1 MGFEPTEPFGSTVFK
16 TVALNQT
23 QPSILFFSK
32 LENETLSWTFALP
45 PNLASIFSQIGNKSE
60 QQGATLLLLAPVQC
74 TNSTVRLVTYNFH
87 PSFRKYHS
95 RIHVYLV
102 LTYILLALGLS
113 YSHTQLVLLVDHS
126 TSTRTKLSYL
136 TLPICN

>member
-16 TVALNQT
+16 TVALSQT
-23 QPSILFFSK
+23 QPPILFSK

-60 QQGATLLLLAPVQC
+60 QWVAIPLLLAPVQR
-74 TNSTVRLVTYNFH
+74 TNSIVRLVTYNFH

-95 RIHVYLV
+95 RFHVYLI
-102 LTYILLALGLS
+102 LAYILLALVLS

-136 TLPICN
+136 TLPIYN